1 MIFKLTNFYK
11 KTQLKKIHV
20 FYFLILNIYL
30 IFIQISSSPGD
41 WYRIKMSTIIK
52 SFKIYDIINRDMNGA
67 YWLWY
72 CGGIFPKLT
81 CESVPNLYLF
91 QLKIL
96 NSFEMFKFESD
107 QRRLCVRCKNI
118 NAENSTVKS
127 LRTLASVTTRK

>member
-30 IFIQISSSPGD
+30 IFIQISFSPGD

-67 YWLWY
+67 Y
-72 CGGIFPKLT
+72 
-81 CESVPNLYLF
+81 
-91 QLKIL
+91 
-96 NSFEMFKFESD
+96 
-107 QRRLCVRCKNI
+107 
-118 NAENSTVKS
+118 
-127 LRTLASVTTRK
+127 